1 MKHNGGR
8 IRLSYNC
15 QAAVD
20 EKEGVIVA
28 AEITNEAN
36 DKKQMLPMLKEV
48 EATVEK
54 KPEKAVMDAGYY
66 SKENLERAEKMETDC
81 YVTSRKWEEEVQ
93 EKRSHEKEETKVVV
107 GSSADSALQKG
118 VGIANGDRVIKD
130 SETRPNRELV
140 DVVARMAA
148 KLQTEEGKEI
158 YRQRKKIVEPVFGQM
173 KFNLGFR
180 RFHLRGLDKAD
191 GEWTL
196 VCLVHNIKKI
206 YARIMAKGGELDDL
220 TRELQ
225 AAYNS
230 A

>member
-15 QAAVD
+15 QVAVD

-28 AEITNEAN
+28 AEVTNEAN
-36 DKKQMLPMLKEV
+36 DKKQMLPMLDKV
-48 EATVEK
+48 EETVEK

-66 SKENLERAEKMETDC
+66 SKENLEGAEKLETDC

-93 EKRSHEKEETKVVV
+93 EKGVQEKEETEVVV
-107 GSSADSALQKG
+107 SSFANLPLQKR
-118 VGIANGDRVIKD
+118 VGAAKEDRVMED
-130 SETRPNRELV
+130 SETRSNEEPADAVR
-140 DVVARMAA
+140 RMEA

-158 YRQRKKIVEPVFGQM
+158 YRQRKNPETSSGVEPVFGQI
-173 KFNLGFR
+173 KFNLGFE
-180 RFHLRGLDKAD
+180 RFRLRGSDKAG

-206 YARIMAKGGELDDL
+206 YARIMVKGGE
-220 TRELQ
+220 T
-225 AAYNS
+225 
-230 A
+230 